1 MNKHVGDAI
10 DFHVNQK
17 CIVYIWIKERSKN
30 PLNSDW
36 EVYFLFIKDSGEMCS
51 VLKVV
56 PDG

>member
-17 CIVYIWIKERSKN
+17 CIVYIGIKERSKN
-30 PLNSDW
+30 PLNADW
-36 EVYFLFIKDSGEMCS
+36 EDSGEMCS